1 MIRSYLDEW
10 PLTALTQPILA
21 DVMSGSFGARPE
33 GRDSSNQRPLK
44 AGKSVIQSY
53 AAPTAG

>member
-1 MIRSYLDEW
+1 MSATPWLSVEW
-10 PLTALTQPILA
+10 PFFTRQRRTLA
-21 DVMSGSFGARPE
+21 NDRNGARPE